1 MRQFLFPRRPLA
13 RSTLLT
19 CHLLLQLGLLI
30 GVALWLAPHTPW
42 VAPVSWA
49 SVWPILALG
58 VGSWLLAAIGLR
70 LLAELWL
77 LPYHLANL
85 RPGFTPGA
93 VITRSF
99 ERRPAVHDEDDSW
112 TSEARPVDTDT
123 GVVGSARV
131 RRPAERLRP
140 QAAHHE
146 PSLDLSDNDAMG
158 AASHGEQ
165 RL

>member
-1 MRQFLFPRRPLA
+1 MRQFLFTRRPLA

-19 CHLLLQLGLLI
+19 CHLLLQLGLVI
-30 GVALWLAPHTPW
+30 GAALWLVPRTPW
-42 VAPVSWA
+42 AAPVAWV
-49 SVWPILALG
+49 SVWPTLALG
-58 VGSWLLAAIGLR
+58 VGAWLLTAIGLR

-77 LPYHLANL
+77 LPYHLSNL

-140 QAAHHE
+140 QAANHE
-146 PSLDLSDNDAMG
+146 PTLDLSDTDSLDKTSN
-158 AASHGEQ
+158 GEP
-165 RL
+165 RS

>member
-19 CHLLLQLGLLI
+19 CHLLLQLGLVI
-30 GVALWLAPHTPW
+30 GAALWLVPRTPW
-42 VAPVSWA
+42 AAPVAWV
-49 SVWPILALG
+49 SVWPTLALG
-58 VGSWLLAAIGLR
+58 VGAWLLTAIGLR

-77 LPYHLANL
+77 LPYHLSNL

-140 QAAHHE
+140 QAANHE
-146 PSLDLSDNDAMG
+146 PTLDLSDTDSLDKTSN
-158 AASHGEQ
+158 GEP
-165 RL
+165 RS

>member
-1 MRQFLFPRRPLA
+1 MLQFLFPRRPLA

-19 CHLLLQLGLLI
+19 CHLLLQLGLVI
-30 GVALWLAPHTPW
+30 GAALWLVPRTPW
-42 VAPVSWA
+42 VAPVAWVN
-49 SVWPILALG
+49 VWPTLALG
-58 VGSWLLAAIGLR
+58 VAAWLLSAIGLR

-77 LPYHLANL
+77 LPYHLSNL

-140 QAAHHE
+140 QAANHE
-146 PSLDLSDNDAMG
+146 PTVDLADADPLG
-158 AASHGEQ
+158 KGSP
-165 RL
+165 